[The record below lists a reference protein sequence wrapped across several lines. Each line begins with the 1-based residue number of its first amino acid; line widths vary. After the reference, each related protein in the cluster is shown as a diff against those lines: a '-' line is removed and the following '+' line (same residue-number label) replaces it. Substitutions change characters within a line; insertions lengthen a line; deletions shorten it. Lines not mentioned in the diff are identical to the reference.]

1 MSTEA
6 QETGRAAPPRIPRG
20 ERQTLLAVAARS
32 IRSGLD
38 HGAPLSPDPA
48 DYPQPLRELRA
59 SFVTLTRGGA
69 LRGCIGHLEA
79 IQPLVVDVAENAY
92 AAAFRDGRFPPLAAG
107 ELEGLNV
114 HISVLTPPVPLPCD
128 SEADLV
134 ARLRPGVDGL
144 ILEEGRRRGTFL
156 PSVWESLA
164 DPAAFVRHLK
174 VKAGLS
180 PAHWSPDIRVYRYET
195 ESFGDGTA

>member
-6 QETGRAAPPRIPRG
+6 QTPGRDALSRH
-20 ERQTLLAVAARS
+20 ERDTLLAVAARS
-32 IRSGLD
+32 IRSGLES
-38 HGAPLSPDPA
+38 GAPLCPDPA
-48 DYPQPLRELRA
+48 DYPQALRERRA
-59 SFVTLTRGGA
+59 SFVTLTRDGG

-92 AAAFRDGRFPPLAAG
+92 AAAFRDGRFPPLSTG
-107 ELEGLNV
+107 ELEGLGIHV
-114 HISVLTPPVPLPCD
+114 SVLTPPVPLPCD

-164 DPAAFVRHLK
+164 DPAAFVQHLK

-180 PAHWSPDIRVYRYET
+180 PAHWSPDIRFYRYET
-195 ESFGDGTA
+195 ESFGEESA